1 MSTFNPRKIT
11 IYIHHCNVI
20 KRYRGLGIEKTME
33 QVLFDWAEGEGAKT
47 IL

>member
-1 MSTFNPRKIT
+1 MRST
-11 IYIHHCNVI
+11 YEVV
-20 KRYRGLGIEKTME
+20 EKTME